1 MVRKSN
7 FPRNYYFLP
16 IEAYVCVRNIDF
28 SGNFRVHT
36 RSSVKPK
43 IKSKSK
49 LMYLQKALANHDI
62 LSITS
67 KTPWNHHMP
76 STATHEPSWVGV
88 FLLDTWDSFY
98 FSFIKRTKDEIK
110 ISDAFKLG
118 VVVTHNVESMLSVI
132 PFYPVQIKLT
142 VGTLKKKL
150 KTRFRNSDILCPL
163 E

>member
-1 MVRKSN
+1 
-7 FPRNYYFLP
+7 
-16 IEAYVCVRNIDF
+16 
-28 SGNFRVHT
+28 
-36 RSSVKPK
+36 
-43 IKSKSK
+43 
-49 LMYLQKALANHDI
+49 
-62 LSITS
+62 
-67 KTPWNHHMP
+67 MP

-132 PFYPVQIKLT
+132 PIYPVQIKLI